1 MGALCS
7 NEFPEL
13 ANKIF
18 RRCHDVEK
26 SLAMM
31 TDRVTLLNGKFDPL
45 TLSQTTDAIFKDLA
59 ERKRGWLCTVNV
71 AILMMMRGD
80 ARLQQFVDRASI
92 IVADGQPLVWIAP
105 WLDKPLPE
113 RVTGVDLV
121 ESICARAVVEKK
133 SIYLLGAT
141 SSIVEILANRLRIKF
156 PGLQVDYADG
166 YFSSND
172 AVTRADKVR
181 QSGASI
187 LLVGM
192 GVPRQEFFIEK
203 QWERLGVGMAI
214 GVGGSFDV
222 LAGLRRRAPIWVQSL
237 GLEWTYRMLQEPR
250 RLFKRYLVTNLQFIR
265 CLFAEFVR
273 LKGD

>member
-1 MGALCS
+1 
-7 NEFPEL
+7 
-13 ANKIF
+13 
-18 RRCHDVEK
+18 
-26 SLAMM
+26 MM
-31 TDRVTLLNGKFDPL
+31 KNRVTLLNSKFDPF

-59 ERKRGWLCTVNV
+59 EGKRGWLCTVNV

-80 ARLQQFVDRASI
+80 AKLQKFVDNASI

-121 ESICARAVVEKK
+121 ESICERAVVEKK
-133 SIYLLGAT
+133 GIYLLGAT
-141 SSIVEILANRLRIKF
+141 SSIVEVLANRLRNKF

-172 AVTRADKVR
+172 AATRADKVK

-192 GVPRQEFFIEK
+192 GVPRQELFIEE

-222 LAGLRRRAPIWVQSL
+222 LAGLRRRAPSWVQSL

-250 RLFKRYLVTNLQFIR
+250 RLFMRYLVTNLQFIR
-265 CLFAEFVR
+265 CLFAELVQP
-273 LKGD
+273 KSN

>member
-1 MGALCS
+1 
-7 NEFPEL
+7 
-13 ANKIF
+13 
-18 RRCHDVEK
+18 
-26 SLAMM
+26 MM

-59 ERKRGWLCTVNV
+59 EGKRGWLCTVNV
-71 AILMMMRGD
+71 AILMMMRDD
-80 ARLQQFVDRASI
+80 ARLQQFVDCASI

-121 ESICARAVVEKK
+121 ESICARAVIEKK

-141 SSIVEILANRLRIKF
+141 SSIVEILANRVQNKF

-172 AVTRADKVR
+172 AATKADKVR

-192 GVPRQEFFIEK
+192 GVPRQESFIEE

-222 LAGLRRRAPIWVQSL
+222 LAGLRRRAPNWVQRL

-250 RLFKRYLVTNLQFIR
+250 RLFKRYLITNLQFIR

-273 LKGD
+273 QKSN

>member
-1 MGALCS
+1 
-7 NEFPEL
+7 
-13 ANKIF
+13 
-18 RRCHDVEK
+18 
-26 SLAMM
+26 MM

-141 SSIVEILANRLRIKF
+141 SSIVEILANRLRNKF

-237 GLEWTYRMLQEPR
+237 GLEWTHRMLQEPR

>member
-1 MGALCS
+1 
-7 NEFPEL
+7 
-13 ANKIF
+13 
-18 RRCHDVEK
+18 
-26 SLAMM
+26 MM
-31 TDRVTLLNGKFDPL
+31 KNRVTLLNGKFDPF
-45 TLSQTTDAIFKDLA
+45 TLSQTTDAIFKDIA
-59 ERKRGWLCTVNV
+59 EGKRGWLCTVNV

-80 ARLQQFVDRASI
+80 AKLQKFVDNALI

-121 ESICARAVVEKK
+121 ESICERSVAEKK
-133 SIYLLGAT
+133 GIYLLGAT
-141 SSIVEILANRLRIKF
+141 SSIVVILANRLRNKF

-172 AVTRADKVR
+172 AATRADKVK

-192 GVPRQEFFIEK
+192 GVPRQELFIEEH
-203 QWERLGVGMAI
+203 WERLGVGMAI

-222 LAGLRRRAPIWVQSL
+222 LAGLRRRAPSWVQSL

-250 RLFKRYLVTNLQFIR
+250 RLFMRYLVTNLQFIR
-265 CLFAEFVR
+265 CLFAELVQP
-273 LKGD
+273 KSN

>member
-1 MGALCS
+1 
-7 NEFPEL
+7 
-13 ANKIF
+13 
-18 RRCHDVEK
+18 
-26 SLAMM
+26 MM